1 MTGPCC
7 CHAGPRNHSSIMY
20 PLNFEGVFII
30 TLLYLQRS
38 INLLIS
44 FHRTKG
50 STFVPPRPCNVKLAG
65 KYLLSDDHRQYRN
78 LLGHR
83 LWGGTKLGHFITQLK
98 NCISGWSKICHE
110 KKICE
115 VIWWHNS
122 GSVGLLYLGT
132 WKIRASRKSSHVQA
146 PAATTASRAL
156 SAGKSAHVCENRLA
170 HPRVLDHAKPRL
182 SSDRGWSE
190 GV

>member
-1 MTGPCC
+1 MTGTC

-30 TLLYLQRS
+30 TLLYFQRS

-50 STFVPPRPCNVKLAG
+50 STFVSPRSRNVKLAG
-65 KYLLSDDHRQYRN
+65 KYLLSNDHRQYRN

-110 KKICE
+110 KKNLWGYLMTQFWKCWFTLFRHLEDSSFEEILPRP
-115 VIWWHNS
+115 S
-122 GSVGLLYLGT
+122 LGSYDSIQSTECL
-132 WKIRASRKSSHVQA
+132 A
-146 PAATTASRAL
+146 
-156 SAGKSAHVCENRLA
+156 NRLMSV
-170 HPRVLDHAKPRL
+170 RT
-182 SSDRGWSE
+182 G
-190 GV
+190 